1 MTVTNQFAAH
11 VGLDWADKKHD
22 VCVQFKNGERVFDVI
37 EHTAEALDAWLTE
50 LHQKVKGRIAIALEL
65 KKGPVVYALQKYPF
79 ITVFPVHALSLAR
92 YPQKIKA
99 IEPDNADIRL
109 LQQLVEQRR
118 QLVEDKRRFVNRII
132 NTLKQYYPQ
141 PLEWFSHRGSLLLCE
156 LIIRWPSLQQL
167 KRARR
172 DTIRNF
178 LNAKGG
184 RAMALTEQRVA
195 SIDNAIPLT
204 TDPSVIEANALMAAA
219 LATQIKVVSEIIK
232 TYDERIE
239 TLFDTL
245 PDAGLFKSLPGMGP
259 CMGPRMLA
267 ALGDNRDR
275 FNSAEE
281 IQNYAGIAPVTERSG
296 QKSWVHWRWQCAKF
310 VRQTFVE
317 WAAKTVNSSYWAK
330 LYYQGLREKGKS
342 HQSAIRAL
350 AFKWIRIIYRCWKAR
365 TCYDEAKYLLALE
378 ARHSP
383 LLKP

>member
-1 MTVTNQFAAH
+1 MTATNQFAAH

-22 VCVQFKNGERVFDVI
+22 VCVQFKNGERVFHVI
-37 EHTAEALDAWLTE
+37 EHTAEALDVWLTE
-50 LHQKVKGRIAIALEL
+50 LHQKVKGKIAIALEL
-65 KKGPVVYALQKYPF
+65 KKGHVVYALQKYPF
-79 ITVFPVHALSLAR
+79 ITVFPVHALSLARYRQAFSLSGAKDDPQDAELALELMLR

-118 QLVEDKRRFVNRII
+118 QLVEDKRLFVNRRI

-156 LIIRWPSLQQL
+156 LIMRWPSLQQL
-167 KRARR
+167 KRARH

-184 RAMALTEQRVA
+184 RAMALTEQRVV
-195 SIDNAIPLT
+195 SIDNSIPLT
-204 TDPSVIEANALMAAA
+204 TDPSVTEANALMATA

-239 TLFDTL
+239 TLFDSL
-245 PDAGLFKSLPGMGP
+245 PDAGLFESLPGMVP

-267 ALGDNRDR
+267 ALGDNRYR

-296 QKSWVHWRWQCAKF
+296 QKSWVYWRWQCAKF

-317 WAAKTVNSSYWAK
+317 WTAKTVNSSYWTR
-330 LYYQGLREKGKS
+330 LYYQGQREKGKS
-342 HQSAIRAL
+342 HQSATR
-350 AFKWIRIIYRCWKAR
+350 
-365 TCYDEAKYLLALE
+365 ALE
-378 ARHSP
+378 ARKSP

>member
-1 MTVTNQFAAH
+1 MTATNQFAAH

-22 VCVQFKNGERVFDVI
+22 VCVQFKNGERVFHVI
-37 EHTAEALDAWLTE
+37 EHTPEALDVWLTE

-65 KKGPVVYALQKYPF
+65 KKGPVVYSLQKYPF

-92 YPQKIKA
+92 YRQAFSPSGTKDDPQDAELALELMLCYPQKIKA

-184 RAMALTEQRVA
+184 RAVALTEQRVL
-195 SIDNAIPLT
+195 SMIT
-204 TDPSVIEANALMAAA
+204 
-219 LATQIKVVSEIIK
+219 
-232 TYDERIE
+232 
-239 TLFDTL
+239 
-245 PDAGLFKSLPGMGP
+245 
-259 CMGPRMLA
+259 
-267 ALGDNRDR
+267 
-275 FNSAEE
+275 
-281 IQNYAGIAPVTERSG
+281 RS
-296 QKSWVHWRWQCAKF
+296 H
-310 VRQTFVE
+310 
-317 WAAKTVNSSYWAK
+317 
-330 LYYQGLREKGKS
+330 
-342 HQSAIRAL
+342 
-350 AFKWIRIIYRCWKAR
+350 
-365 TCYDEAKYLLALE
+365 
-378 ARHSP
+378 
-383 LLKP
+383 